1 MNERKRVID
10 LTWRMARRSI
20 SSEFKGTA
28 LGRAWSFINPLATI
42 AVFSVIFGLVF
53 RGGVE
58 PGKNSGIDAFALWI
72 GVGIIAWNFISN
84 AVMRS
89 MDSLVGNAGLLTK
102 VYFPR
107 QTLVYSAVLA
117 LVYDFAFELTV
128 LLVIMLIAGGPT
140 VLLFIPHLI
149 AITVL
154 AAVFTTGLGM
164 MLAIASVYF
173 RDISHLWQ
181 IFNQVWMY
189 ASGVVFPLSMLDQL
203 QNRLFNQGWQING
216 HPLPLTTT
224 FRMNPAELF
233 LEAYRSCLYD
243 FANPSLGVWLGCLGW
258 AVLSFAVGRWVFSRY
273 SARIVEEL

>member
-1 MNERKRVID
+1 
-10 LTWRMARRSI
+10 
-20 SSEFKGTA
+20 
-28 LGRAWSFINPLATI
+28 
-42 AVFSVIFGLVF
+42 
-53 RGGVE
+53 
-58 PGKNSGIDAFALWI
+58 
-72 GVGIIAWNFISN
+72 
-84 AVMRS
+84 
-89 MDSLVGNAGLLTK
+89 
-102 VYFPR
+102 
-107 QTLVYSAVLA
+107 
-117 LVYDFAFELTV
+117 
-128 LLVIMLIAGGPT
+128 
-140 VLLFIPHLI
+140 
-149 AITVL
+149 
-154 AAVFTTGLGM
+154 

-203 QNRLFNQGWQING
+203 QNRLFAQGWQING

-258 AVLSFAVGRWVFSRY
+258 AVLSFGLGRWVFSRY